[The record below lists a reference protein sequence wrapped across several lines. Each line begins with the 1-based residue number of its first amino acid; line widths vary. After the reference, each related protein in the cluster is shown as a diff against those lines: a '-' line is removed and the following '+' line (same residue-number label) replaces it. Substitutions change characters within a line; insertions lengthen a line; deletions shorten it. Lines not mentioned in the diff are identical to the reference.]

1 MRSLPRNQ
9 PRDSPGLAALESGLR
24 LQFSGE
30 IEAQRDNLPDPGLM
44 LLMSELESSRR
55 QRTWNGRFV
64 KWVGA
69 LALGAV
75 AAVAAF
81 WFPDAAAGIE
91 TLLPA
96 AVVEASGNSGPGLAG
111 GLFGASLYLLRSLIE
126 AR

>member
-1 MRSLPRNQ
+1 MRSLRRTQ
-9 PRDSPGLAALESGLR
+9 PAGSPSFESIEAALR

-30 IEAQRDNLPDPGLM
+30 IGAQRDKLPDPALM
-44 LLMSELESSRR
+44 LLMSELESSRQ
-55 QRTWNGRFV
+55 QRTWNGRLV
-64 KWVGA
+64 SWTGA

-96 AVVEASGNSGPGLAG
+96 AVVEAGGSSGPALAG

-126 AR
+126 GS

>member
-1 MRSLPRNQ
+1 MMSRRRTQ
-9 PRDSPGLAALESGLR
+9 PAGSPGFGSIEAALR

-30 IEAQRDNLPDPGLM
+30 IGAQRDKLPDPRLI
-44 LLMSELESSRR
+44 LLMSELESGGR
-55 QRTWNGRFV
+55 QRTWSGRLV
-64 KWVGA
+64 SWTGA

-75 AAVAAF
+75 AAVAAV

-96 AVVEASGNSGPGLAG
+96 AAVEASGSWGPGLAG

-126 AR
+126 GS